1 MRPRTVLV
9 VDDHADSR
17 MICEIIL
24 SRRGFQV
31 MSAGDGK
38 SGLEMARL
46 ALPGV
51 ILLDIALPRM
61 DGWSVM
67 EELRRA
73 PETAAIPVIVFTA
86 HSLEFEQARAKRA
99 GCAGYL
105 VKPCSP
111 QDILDEVERC
121 IARELEPTHPPVS
134 GAD

>member
-51 ILLDIALPRM
+51 ILLDIALPRL
-61 DGWSVM
+61 DGWSVL
-67 EELRRA
+67 EELRREA
-73 PETAAIPVIVFTA
+73 ETAAIPVIVFTA

-99 GCAGYL
+99 GCAAYL

-111 QDILDEVERC
+111 QDIVDEVERC
-121 IARELEPTHPPVS
+121 VTAEIEAQPPPAPT
-134 GAD
+134 AD